1 MSRNITPICI
11 DLDHTLLDTLR
22 IREDVY
28 AHSRSYGVTRA
39 RAKEAYRAAVAQR
52 FTPSRYVAHLGLS
65 RADSRSLL
73 AEIVALV
80 RASDQY
86 VFPGVRFFLSKA
98 QRIAPLYLVT
108 HGDARYQKEK
118 LRYAD
123 LEKYFTSISVTPE
136 KAKYALLER
145 LYRTYRG
152 RILMIDD
159 SRAVYASARAIG
171 FPFLKVKKGEKGI
184 DYFRTLLKRVQ
195 AFTANTMSHD

>member
-1 MSRNITPICI
+1 MSKDIFPICI

-80 RASDQY
+80 RTSDRY
-86 VFPGVRFFLSKA
+86 VFPGVRFFLAKA
-98 QRIAPLYLVT
+98 RKLAPLYLVT

-118 LRYAD
+118 LQYAD
-123 LEKYFTSISVTPE
+123 LEKYFVSTSVTPE

-145 LYRTYRG
+145 LHRRYRG

-171 FPFLKVKKGEKGI
+171 FPFLKVKKGEKGA
-184 DYFRTLLKRVQ
+184 DYFRALLKRVH
-195 AFTANTMSHD
+195 AFIASMQSHD